1 MSELGIVGVIANP
14 LAGTDVRRLA
24 SPAGHTSNAAKV
36 AIIERVVRAAIDVGA
51 PRVLVADDAGGLGAR
66 AAAAVG
72 TVGAVEL
79 RAEPATGTRLDTLAA
94 ARRMW
99 KEGCVVV
106 VVLGGDGTC
115 RDAAIGWPGIPMIA
129 VSTGTNNVFP
139 DVVDAVAAGTAAG
152 LVATGRVPVGAV
164 SRPAKRLVV
173 HVTGGGDAG
182 TGTGEPHIALVD
194 VALIDIAAVGA
205 RAVLD
210 GSRVRAVVAAISSP
224 SACGL
229 SSIAG
234 RVAPLDADDPDGV
247 VVRLAAS
254 AGAPVP
260 RRVRVALVPGAFT
273 TVGVA
278 SVERLPRGGV
288 AHFDGPGVLAFDGER
303 DVVVS
308 AGSVV
313 SVTIDDGGPVRID
326 VERAVRLGAQR
337 HAFDVREDHHGH

>member
-1 MSELGIVGVIANP
+1 MSEVGIVGVIANP

-72 TVGAVEL
+72 TDGAVEL
-79 RAEPATGTRLDTLAA
+79 LDEPATGTRHDTVAA
-94 ARRMW
+94 ARRLW
-99 KEGCVVV
+99 KEGCAVV

-115 RDAAIGWPGIPMIA
+115 RDAAIGWPAIPMIA

-152 LVATGRVPVGAV
+152 LVATGRVPVAAV
-164 SRPAKRLVV
+164 SRPSKRLVV
-173 HVTGGGDAG
+173 HVTDGDGAG
-182 TGTGEPHIALVD
+182 TEAGEPHIALVD
-194 VALIDIAAVGA
+194 VALIDIGAVGA

-234 RVAPLDADDPDGV
+234 RVAPLDDDDPDGV
-247 VVRLAAS
+247 VVRLGPPAGSGAA
-254 AGAPVP
+254 
-260 RRVRVALVPGAFT
+260 RHVRVALVPGAFT
-273 TVGVA
+273 TVDVA
-278 SVERLPRGGV
+278 SVERLPHGSV
-288 AHFDGPGVLAFDGER
+288 ARFEGPGVLAFDGER
-303 DVVVS
+303 DVVVP